1 MWAWHLLE
9 ADSHAFEAS
18 HCVRS
23 SCLCNFLTAARAVCL
38 ASACKSTNCS
48 YRQQPCKEQTGRKSR
63 GPRLDVILKSAL
75 GTLSA
80 FSPLTY
86 KTHPCD
92 PASRRSNMRPR
103 GNIIPRRIGHTPA
116 AAAAPSFICSTCR
129 FAAAATVA
137 RPRRAQPFSSTSPA
151 RSPLPPPPPAS
162 GLVSL
167 SSRRL
172 ISVSGPDSPKFLQGV
187 ITQNILPP
195 ADSIG
200 NRSSITHHSAG
211 SYAAF
216 LNATG
221 RVLHDV
227 FIYPDARGIPGES
240 FLIEVDAAEAPR
252 LERHIKRYKLRANF
266 SVRLLDQGEVT
277 VWHGW
282 DDSGSNSA
290 GLDPDMAV
298 RDPTHLAHL
307 KDPRA
312 PGLGYRMLTEAG
324 REPSVGLDRAADE
337 DVYRVRRY
345 LMGVPE
351 GQSELLREGALP
363 LEGNLDVMGGIDFRK
378 GCYVGQELTIR
389 TKHRGVVRKRVLP
402 AMIYGADD
410 GAGQPGKLEYLPGGD
425 VLSAASIPADTSIG
439 RFGKRGRS
447 AGKWLRGVGNVGLA
461 LCRLEIMTDVVLP
474 GETAAS
480 SYTPADEFFMEREA
494 GEDGEEPFKV
504 KIKAFVPEWLRQG
517 LDEQQK
523 H

>member
-1 MWAWHLLE
+1 
-9 ADSHAFEAS
+9 
-18 HCVRS
+18 
-23 SCLCNFLTAARAVCL
+23 
-38 ASACKSTNCS
+38 
-48 YRQQPCKEQTGRKSR
+48 
-63 GPRLDVILKSAL
+63 
-75 GTLSA
+75 
-80 FSPLTY
+80 
-86 KTHPCD
+86 
-92 PASRRSNMRPR
+92 MRPR
-103 GNIIPRRIGHTPA
+103 GNIVPRRIGHPP
-116 AAAAPSFICSTCR
+116 AAAPSFICSTCR

-137 RPRRAQPFSSTSPA
+137 RPRRAQPFSSASPA
-151 RSPLPPPPPAS
+151 RSPLPPPPS
-162 GLVSL
+162 GLVAL

-195 ADSIG
+195 PGSG
-200 NRSSITHHSAG
+200 TTSSAAG

-227 FIYPDARGIPGES
+227 FVYPDARGTPGES

-252 LERHIKRYKLRANF
+252 LERHIKRYKLRAKF
-266 SVRLLDQGEVT
+266 AVRLLDPGEVT

-282 DDSGSNSA
+282 DDHGGGGGGATALTGGGKSA
-290 GLDPDMAV
+290 EASRQLV
-298 RDPTHLAHL
+298 HLR
-307 KDPRA
+307 DPRA
-312 PGLGYRMLTEAG
+312 PGLGYRMLTEGG
-324 REPSVGLDRAADE
+324 REPAVGLERAADE

-351 GQSELLREGALP
+351 GQSELLREHALP
-363 LEGNLDVMGGIDFRK
+363 LEGNLDVMGAIDFRK

-402 AMIYGADD
+402 AMIYDADSTE
-410 GAGQPGKLEYLPGGD
+410 QPPQLQYLPAGHTGGAKQQQ
-425 VLSAASIPADTSIG
+425 SAGSIPADTSIG
-439 RFGKRGRS
+439 RLGKRGRS

-480 SYTPADEFFMEREA
+480 SYSPADEFVMEGQA